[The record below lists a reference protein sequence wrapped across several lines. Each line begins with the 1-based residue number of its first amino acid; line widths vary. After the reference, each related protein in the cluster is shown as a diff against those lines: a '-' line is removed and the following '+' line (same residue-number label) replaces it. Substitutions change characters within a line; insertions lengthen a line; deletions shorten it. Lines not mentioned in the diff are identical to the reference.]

1 MLGASK
7 PTLAAGV
14 VVEKGVGERLGSAWC
29 RAAHFSSWARSWL
42 SSSSVRASE
51 TFSPDFFARV
61 AFGRAFATVG
71 TGTTRPQSG
80 HLPAT
85 GRSTMGTLS
94 RRPQGQRNLRKPSP
108 VTSFGAERRSR
119 IRAAAFGTLD
129 PLRSIRWDFQ
139 FFTTPASYPRHENG
153 LVVNCSPRLASLWSR
168 KIDSFLSATNNYVLG
183 TCSLSRPTPR
193 KRFSTG
199 MTLLRLPERNP
210 SRSSVTNL
218 KPKRRKA

>member
-14 VVEKGVGERLGSAWC
+14 VDEKGVGERLGSPSC

-42 SSSSVRASE
+42 SSSSVRASD

-119 IRAAAFGTLD
+119 IRAAHLGHSIRSGASDGIFSFSPHRQVTRDMKMAWWLIARRGLQVSGQE
-129 PLRSIRWDFQ
+129 RSIRSCQ
-139 FFTTPASYPRHENG
+139 QRTTKCWALAACHDRLPAKG
-153 LVVNCSPRLASLWSR
+153 SPR
-168 KIDSFLSATNNYVLG
+168 G
-183 TCSLSRPTPR
+183 
-193 KRFSTG
+193 
-199 MTLLRLPERNP
+199 
-210 SRSSVTNL
+210 
-218 KPKRRKA
+218 